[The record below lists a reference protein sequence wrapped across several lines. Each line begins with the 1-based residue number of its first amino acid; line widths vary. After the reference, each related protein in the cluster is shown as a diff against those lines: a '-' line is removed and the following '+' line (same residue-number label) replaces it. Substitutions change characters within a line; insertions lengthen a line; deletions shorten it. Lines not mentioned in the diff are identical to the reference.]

1 MIVVTF
7 KDQVPAELVS
17 EMLSTGF
24 GGLCKATHAGS
35 GPRSVVLRPT
45 QQEYA
50 AVKAQ
55 LDEFAKEGAL
65 AFTEQAG

>member
-7 KDQVPAELVS
+7 KDHVPAELIA
-17 EMLSTGF
+17 EMLSTAF
-24 GGLCKATHAGS
+24 GGLCKSAQAGA
-35 GPRSVVLRPT
+35 GPRSIVLRPT
-45 QQEYA
+45 NQELP

-65 AFTEQAG
+65 AYSEQAG